1 MLIKV
6 AGHIL
11 QCERDLSFLFLG
23 NNNTLL
29 TVPGVPMW
37 QFQERARQP
46 HTDRI
51 FTCSVLCGMPKEN
64 EHPREQ
70 SHSAVILRR
79 VFTAPPVWTGLYTN
93 AQWVSKLIYTTENVL
108 IWVMCLH
115 QWHYKHGVWYSRSYR
130 ISINVSSVALKLFMS
145 SFLQMEEKY
154 LSVHKKKF
162 CLQKTKHKNTKNTK
176 PLVPKENKNKNHLLQ
191 NLKY

>member
-154 LSVHKKKF
+154 LSVHKKKVLF
-162 CLQKTKHKNTKNTK
+162 T
-176 PLVPKENKNKNHLLQ
+176 ENKTQKHQ
-191 NLKY
+191 KHQTPCAQGK